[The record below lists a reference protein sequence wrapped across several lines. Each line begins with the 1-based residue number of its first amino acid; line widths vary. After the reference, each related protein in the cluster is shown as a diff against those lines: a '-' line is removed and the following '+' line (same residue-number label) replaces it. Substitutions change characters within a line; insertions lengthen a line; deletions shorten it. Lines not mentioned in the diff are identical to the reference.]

1 MHHRIMVRRERESK
15 SEIAGFGG
23 FNLPFPA
30 ISNRLESEK
39 ETPAQSL
46 RTLFTDDYRRGL
58 VARCDQGFRR
68 RDPHTPD
75 RIWQGA
81 EVGAGVCRGRWPITY
96 RIFRTFRI
104 PGFL

>member
-1 MHHRIMVRRERESK
+1 MHHRIMGRRERESK

-46 RTLFTDDYRRGL
+46 RTLFTDDAVNRTSGGRPLNEYTPFCNGPDDVKPPGERRAAEL
-58 VARCDQGFRR
+58 MLLSVVNAWP
-68 RDPHTPD
+68 PH
-75 RIWQGA
+75 
-81 EVGAGVCRGRWPITY
+81 
-96 RIFRTFRI
+96 
-104 PGFL
+104 

>member
-46 RTLFTDDYRRGL
+46 RTLFTDDYL
-58 VARCDQGFRR
+58 FRSV
-68 RDPHTPD
+68 DD
-75 RIWQGA
+75 REMSQALTKFI
-81 EVGAGVCRGRWPITY
+81 EVQFGRSIGMQLPLRWSA
-96 RIFRTFRI
+96 
-104 PGFL
+104 

>member
-1 MHHRIMVRRERESK
+1 MVRRERESK

-46 RTLFTDDYRRGL
+46 RTLFTDDYLPRKTKAPPRT
-58 VARCDQGFRR
+58 
-68 RDPHTPD
+68 RD
-75 RIWQGA
+75 GA
-81 EVGAGVCRGRWPITY
+81 S
-96 RIFRTFRI
+96 FHS
-104 PGFL
+104 

>member
-1 MHHRIMVRRERESK
+1 MHHRIMGRRERESK

-46 RTLFTDDYRRGL
+46 RTLFTDDYLTRG
-58 VARCDQGFRR
+58 
-68 RDPHTPD
+68 
-75 RIWQGA
+75 
-81 EVGAGVCRGRWPITY
+81 E
-96 RIFRTFRI
+96 
-104 PGFL
+104 

>member
-1 MHHRIMVRRERESK
+1 MVRRERESK

-46 RTLFTDDYRRGL
+46 RTLFTDDYL
-58 VARCDQGFRR
+58 VALMR
-68 RDPHTPD
+68 
-75 RIWQGA
+75 
-81 EVGAGVCRGRWPITY
+81 
-96 RIFRTFRI
+96 
-104 PGFL
+104 

>member
-1 MHHRIMVRRERESK
+1 MVRRERESK

-46 RTLFTDDYRRGL
+46 RTLFTDDYLGRPLGRSL
-58 VARCDQGFRR
+58 HPALTK
-68 RDPHTPD
+68 TP
-75 RIWQGA
+75 RVRSKENI
-81 EVGAGVCRGRWPITY
+81 V
-96 RIFRTFRI
+96 
-104 PGFL
+104 

>member
-46 RTLFTDDYRRGL
+46 KTLFTDDFLPSGSTARRPETSPSLENRGSGMDPLHLRVGL
-58 VARCDQGFRR
+58 LKSL
-68 RDPHTPD
+68 D
-75 RIWQGA
+75 RKF
-81 EVGAGVCRGRWPITY
+81 EVDRLSCR
-96 RIFRTFRI
+96 
-104 PGFL
+104 

>member
-46 RTLFTDDYRRGL
+46 RTLFTDDRLPQGL
-58 VARCDQGFRR
+58 VEHGELEQDQRALRCGEGRHARGVDAANFEQKKGGFS
-68 RDPHTPD
+68 
-75 RIWQGA
+75 A
-81 EVGAGVCRGRWPITY
+81 ALFITAC
-96 RIFRTFRI
+96 
-104 PGFL
+104 